1 MLFVDILNC
10 ETSSLFRSGVAWG
23 VKFIQGEGQIILSGG
38 EFLKDETP
46 PKKIYQKLHTTG
58 YIIPK
63 ERLTNR
69 GS

>member
-10 ETSSLFRSGVAWG
+10 ETSSLFRNGVAWG

-46 PKKIYQKLHTTG
+46 PKKNLSKAPYYWLYYTQRTT
-58 YIIPK
+58 
-63 ERLTNR
+63 N
-69 GS
+69 